1 MEHYLYLKSDQ
12 SNILFEAKFRIQLNC
27 PLYLEGRWKVA
38 LVEFHATEKGKSNSK
53 ADGGLYIYTDM
64 CRESIVQGEERPLL
78 RRLEKTGKGRW
89 DYILDSPF
97 YIDVRMKDLRTFE
110 IYIQPESDTDTTH
123 LSKPVYLTLHLK
135 RYWNN

>member
-1 MEHYLYLKSDQ
+1 M
-12 SNILFEAKFRIQLNC
+12 
-27 PLYLEGRWKVA
+27 
-38 LVEFHATEKGKSNSK
+38 VEFHATEKGKSNSK

-110 IYIQPESDTDTTH
+110 IYIQRESDTDTTH
-123 LSKPVYLTLHLK
+123 LSKPVYLTLHLQ
-135 RYWNN
+135 RYPFW